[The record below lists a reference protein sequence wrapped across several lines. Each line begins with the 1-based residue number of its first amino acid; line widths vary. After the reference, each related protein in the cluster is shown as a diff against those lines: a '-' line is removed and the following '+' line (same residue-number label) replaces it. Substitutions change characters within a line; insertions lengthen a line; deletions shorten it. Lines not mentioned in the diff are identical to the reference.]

1 MNGLSQLACHRLI
14 SPYFQANF
22 NIYLPTFSYKIY
34 RIICPRT
41 IRCALTERTDGKM
54 KKLTFEHQNNSFVVF
69 ELGLVPVFLLISHI
83 QFQYFDFF
91 FVLAFFLFISVQ
103 FFFSKI
109 LNLTHGHFSSHSS
122 LFSLSGRPARDLK
135 LSKLG
140 RNQ

>member
-22 NIYLPTFSYKIY
+22 NIYLPTFSYKNY
-34 RIICPRT
+34 RIIPPRT
-41 IRCALTERTDGKM
+41 IWCGLTERTDGKM

-103 FFFSKI
+103 FFEDFKSD
-109 LNLTHGHFSSHSS
+109 TWS
-122 LFSLSGRPARDLK
+122 LFVSLFVIFSLWTTGSRSEIIETG
-135 LSKLG
+135 SKSI
-140 RNQ
+140 N